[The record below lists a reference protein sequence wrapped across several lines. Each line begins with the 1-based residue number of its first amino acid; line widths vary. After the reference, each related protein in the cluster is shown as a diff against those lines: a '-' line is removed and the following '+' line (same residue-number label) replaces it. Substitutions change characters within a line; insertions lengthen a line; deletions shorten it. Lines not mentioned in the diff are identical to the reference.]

1 VSDGKRGEEFIRS
14 RLQGRFI
21 IKDTQRSRF
30 YGGTMNTLA
39 QVLEIASRLDHL
51 ATNAEWIARETVH
64 TDNSVSQ
71 TGTLISVL
79 CEDIREK
86 ITALVSELEQIA
98 EVDSS
103 H

>member
-1 VSDGKRGEEFIRS
+1 MAPIMGRLEIPIMGEN
-14 RLQGRFI
+14 
-21 IKDTQRSRF
+21 
-30 YGGTMNTLA
+30 MNTLA

-51 ATNAEWIARETVH
+51 GTCAEWIARETVH

-79 CEDIREK
+79 AEDIREK
-86 ITALVSELEQIA
+86 ITALISELEQIA
-98 EVDSS
+98 ELGES

>member
-1 VSDGKRGEEFIRS
+1 M
-14 RLQGRFI
+14 LQI
-21 IKDTQRSRF
+21 QVLI
-30 YGGTMNTLA
+30 TMNTLA

-51 ATNAEWIARETVH
+51 GTCAEWIARETVH

-79 CEDIREK
+79 TEDIRERVN
-86 ITALVSELEQIA
+86 ALVAELEHLSQF
-98 EVDSS
+98 ENS

>member
-1 VSDGKRGEEFIRS
+1 MGRLEIPIMGEN
-14 RLQGRFI
+14 
-21 IKDTQRSRF
+21 
-30 YGGTMNTLA
+30 MNTLA

-51 ATNAEWIARETVH
+51 GTCAEWIARETVH

-79 CEDIREK
+79 AEDIREK
-86 ITALVSELEQIA
+86 ITALISELEQIA
-98 EVDSS
+98 ELGES

>member
-1 VSDGKRGEEFIRS
+1 MK
-14 RLQGRFI
+14 
-21 IKDTQRSRF
+21 
-30 YGGTMNTLA
+30 TMA

-51 ATNAEWIARETVH
+51 GTCAAWIARESVH

-79 CEDIREK
+79 AEDIRDR
-86 ITALVSELEQIA
+86 ITALVSDLEQIA
-98 EVDSS
+98 ELESS

>member
-1 VSDGKRGEEFIRS
+1 
-14 RLQGRFI
+14 
-21 IKDTQRSRF
+21 
-30 YGGTMNTLA
+30 MNTLA

-51 ATNAEWIARETVH
+51 GTCAEWIARETVH

-79 CEDIREK
+79 TEDIREK
-86 ITALVSELEQIA
+86 ITALIAELEQIS
-98 EVDSS
+98 EVNSS